1 MIHTLTFAQFDFG
14 LVAAGVGLLILF
26 LLIGVTPL
34 VWVIATAWEGMAK
47 LRLKAVL
54 KQQVIALKQQ
64 MIERGMTADE
74 IVQVLGPP
82 CEALDDLSE
91 EEDDEAGVV
100 SGPYAGEV
108 VVEREGYEGSWH
120 SALVLRRSGDRY
132 LVHTC
137 PGYEGC
143 ELPGNEW
150 VKADRVRFPASSSGQ
165 DGSPGIRPTAPGPST
180 PASGAASRRR
190 SRCQPRSNRQPHG
203 VPSSRAADISATG
216 SVSSS
221 RLFIV
226 LRRSSRLV
234 WPWLFVRSPPLGFA
248 QHLVQLGPVEEP
260 APDDDGVDPPGIGD
274 VGERI
279 GVEEDEVGIR
289 AGGHGS

>member
-1 MIHTLTFAQFDFG
+1 MFSQTASMIHTLTFAQFDFG

-34 VWVIATAWEGMAK
+34 AWVIATAWEGVTK
-47 LRLKAVL
+47 LRLKAGL
-54 KQQVIALKQQ
+54 KQQMITLKQQ

-82 CEALDDLSE
+82 SEALDDLSE

-108 VVEREGYEGSWH
+108 VVEREGYEGTWH

-132 LVHTC
+132 LIHTC

-150 VKADRVRFPASSSGQ
+150 VNGDRVRFRASSSGQ
-165 DGSPGIRPTAPGPST
+165 DGSPLDSADRTGAFVD
-180 PASGAASRRR
+180 ASQWCG
-190 SRCQPRSNRQPHG
+190 QPNK
-203 VPSSRAADISATG
+203 
-216 SVSSS
+216 
-221 RLFIV
+221 
-226 LRRSSRLV
+226 
-234 WPWLFVRSPPLGFA
+234 
-248 QHLVQLGPVEEP
+248 GPVS
-260 APDDDGVDPPGIGD
+260 A
-274 VGERI
+274 
-279 GVEEDEVGIR
+279 EV
-289 AGGHGS
+289 